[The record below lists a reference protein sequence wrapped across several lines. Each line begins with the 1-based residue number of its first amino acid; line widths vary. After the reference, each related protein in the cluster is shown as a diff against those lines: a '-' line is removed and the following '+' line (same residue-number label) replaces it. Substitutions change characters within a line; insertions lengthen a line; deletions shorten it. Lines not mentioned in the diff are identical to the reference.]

1 MRSIHVILSVLM
13 AVMAKAEVPMDLD
26 SPFSKTAAF
35 SNTLG
40 QQEVREVVAGEKKGG
55 LVELRKADGTLIV
68 VPEAKIVAIVP
79 KLPNTGLK
87 YTQAEASKAYLFLQ
101 KAQSQLLGMEEVSP
115 AALKAWSNLAKQESN
130 YETEA
135 KKTKAAMLQNW
146 FSKVTLEGDEVKN
159 ISLEEYIREGE
170 KYLALA
176 GEDRA
181 AIQERLEK
189 ARQRL
194 AMDFEKL
201 EKIRLCPAWNNINPL
216 IPLGAIGILA
226 LVTIWGLVNINNFV
240 TAIKMAFMS
249 LFASERSSRVLIFH
263 SKSAVGIVLGSLLL
277 YCVYLATRVEK
288 IAKNENIGTGL
299 TTNEKKALY
308 LSLNTRYSWSKQA
321 SEAIKVSASNFLTYL
336 FGKIENAD
344 PVEGFVMYDTPLFRF
359 QAGNL
364 ILIQGLKIARLP
376 LQLKLD
382 ITTGDGPFSFSQ
394 FKTNGLWLG
403 RLPLGSFI
411 GDYLANELAIVFDG
425 WDGQVG
431 INQTSKWQWD
441 GKSQLLI
448 SCPEVAQRTAIA
460 SSSTDEKKKFRFK
473 KELTATELAQ
483 IFADGYGEKYIG
495 KYVDIS
501 GQIIAVSS
509 GHRLGNSLASETL
522 RRVLLKKGGNEA
534 VSKLSPKTLEDE
546 PDVFTLFTSAED
558 NDKIKLKC
566 VIKEPEIFYLDA
578 RGDLYREGQN
588 PDSAD
593 PLVRKGTEAHFK
605 GGRIDSFE
613 HGVIKLYDA
622 KLQEA
627 SKESGSEPEIQPQ
640 LNSGQN

>member
-68 VPEAKIVAIVP
+68 VPEAKIVAVVP
-79 KLPNTGLK
+79 KLPNAGLK
-87 YTQAEASKAYLFLQ
+87 YTRAEASKAYLFLQ

-146 FSKVTLEGDEVKN
+146 FSKVTLEGDEVQN
-159 ISLEEYIREGE
+159 VSLEEYIREGE

-201 EKIRLCPAWNNINPL
+201 GKIRLCPTWNNINPV
-216 IPLGAIGILA
+216 IPMGAIGILA
-226 LVTIWGLVNINNFV
+226 LVALWGLVNINNFFTV
-240 TAIKMAFMS
+240 IKMAFMS
-249 LFASERSSRVLIFH
+249 LFASERSSRVLIFNL
-263 SKSAVGIVLGSLLL
+263 KSSFGVVLGSLLL

-288 IAKNENIGTGL
+288 SAKHENIGTGL

-308 LSLNTRYSWSKQA
+308 LSLNTRYHWSKQA
-321 SEAIKVSASNFLTYL
+321 SEAIKVSASNVLTYL
-336 FGKIENAD
+336 FSKIENAD
-344 PVEGFVMYDTPLFRF
+344 PSVGFVTYETPLFRI
-359 QAGNL
+359 QPGKL
-364 ILIQGLKIARLP
+364 ILIQGLKIASVP

-382 ITTGDGPFSFSQ
+382 IAFGDGPFSFSQ
-394 FKTNGLWLG
+394 FKTCGFWLG

-411 GDYLANELAIVFDG
+411 GDYLANELAAAFDG
-425 WDGQVG
+425 WDGQIG
-431 INQTSKWQWD
+431 INQNSKWQWD

-448 SCPEVAQRTAIA
+448 SCPEVDQRSAIA
-460 SSSTDEKKKFRFK
+460 SSSSEEKKTFKFK
-473 KELTATELAQ
+473 KELSAPELAQ
-483 IFADGYGEKYIG
+483 MFADGNGSKYIG

-501 GQIIAVSS
+501 GQIIEVSS
-509 GHRLGNSLASETL
+509 SHRLGNSLTSETL
-522 RRVLLKKGGNEA
+522 RRVLLKNGGNEA
-534 VSKLSPKTLEDE
+534 VSKISPKTLEDE
-546 PDVFTLFTSAED
+546 PDVFFLFTATEG

-566 VIKEPEIFYLDA
+566 VIKEPETFYLDA

-588 PDSAD
+588 PDSAE

-605 GGRIDSFE
+605 GGRIDSFDR
-613 HGVIKLYDA
+613 GVIELYDA

-627 SKESGSEPEIQPQ
+627 SKESGSEPEIRPQ
-640 LNSGQN
+640 LNSEQN